1 VEKLQLLNSPE
12 ERQRRLHE
20 IPDVHSDP
28 NLDSLYES
36 DEDAGESD
44 DNKQGRIHLH
54 HRLGFQVSISSC
66 PGSAYLTVTMIMHM
80 QMAICLF
87 SPKFGMMS

>member
-1 VEKLQLLNSPE
+1 LQLLNSPE

-20 IPDVHSDP
+20 VPDVHSDP

-44 DNKQGRIHLH
+44 GNKQGRIHFLH
-54 HRLGFQVSISSC
+54 RVCFQVSFSSY
-66 PGSAYLTVTMIMHM
+66 PDSAYITVTMIMYM
-80 QMAICLF
+80 QMVIYPF
-87 SPKFGMMS
+87 SPEFGMVS

>member
-1 VEKLQLLNSPE
+1 MEKLQLLNSLE

-44 DNKQGRIHLH
+44 DNKQGRIHLLLSLCFH
-54 HRLGFQVSISSC
+54 VSFSSC
-66 PGSAYLTVTMIMHM
+66 PNNAHVIVTMTTYL
-80 QMAICLF
+80 QMAKYLF
-87 SPKFGMMS
+87 SPEFGMVS